1 MNNKQLL
8 EAKKQLQ
15 NRLVVVE
22 NQIKKQESARI
33 SRLANLKEEQ
43 SLDLPSFDPSTVN
56 KYASQIISIAK
67 QLDPSIKTPS
77 NSKFRFEDTGLE
89 GTDIADEWR
98 GHIYIAGD
106 YDMNNEVYI
115 YDKKWTSGSDFSN
128 NELTGVTVQGNP
140 VYFSKPH
147 F

>member
-1 MNNKQLL
+1 MTNKQLL

-43 SLDLPSFDPSTVN
+43 SLDLPRFDPSTVN

-77 NSKFRFEDTGLE
+77 NSKFGFENTGLDGSDE
-89 GTDIADEWR
+89 AEEWR
-98 GHIYIAGD
+98 GHIYVAGD
-106 YDMNNEVYI
+106 YDTNTEVYI
-115 YDKKWTSGSDFSN
+115 FDKKWDGSDFSN

-140 VYFSKPH
+140 IYFSKSH